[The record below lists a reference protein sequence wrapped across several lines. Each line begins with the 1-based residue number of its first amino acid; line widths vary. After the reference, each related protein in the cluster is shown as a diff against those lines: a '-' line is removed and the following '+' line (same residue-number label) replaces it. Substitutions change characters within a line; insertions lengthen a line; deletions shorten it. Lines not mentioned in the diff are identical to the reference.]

1 MEVRLAARLGPGLV
15 PEKTAIPT
23 ETSVSPND
31 NDAVVAAESIN
42 VWPDEA
48 AETMFMADA
57 RTRGE
62 PAEISAG
69 AATEAAEETDTRGLP
84 PLDGLVQRI
93 PAEVREALDDLFRA
107 KFTAVRRVPRKALK
121 E

>member
-1 MEVRLAARLGPGLV
+1 MEACLVARLGPGAV
-15 PEKTAIPT
+15 PEKAAIRT
-23 ETSVSPND
+23 EIGASVND
-31 NDAVVAAESIN
+31 GDAVIADESTN

-62 PAEISAG
+62 PAELSAG
-69 AATEAAEETDTRGLP
+69 AATEAAEELDSRGLP
-84 PLDGLVQRI
+84 PIDGLVQRI
-93 PAEVREALDDLFRA
+93 PPEVREALDDLFRA
-107 KFTAVRRVPRKALK
+107 KFTTVRRVPRKALK